1 VHKVNLEP
9 RPLYAIGTIARLTGL
24 KPDTLRI
31 WERRYGLGASHR
43 SETGR
48 RQYTQTD
55 LEHLQL
61 VATLVNSGVRIGE
74 ISSCDRKT
82 LEVMLGRADGAPAST
97 SARKPTVLF
106 LGVAL
111 CEWLDDHQGC
121 LSHVN
126 ANLARVSLADAQE
139 ALAGELAPPDLLV
152 IGCETLGAAQSR
164 QASELAALLGARRSL
179 VIYHEGTERT
189 LQALQERGVS
199 VSSFPP
205 DPGFLAFEFS
215 RSAVETVTREGTLD
229 LGELVANRP
238 RQISQDELAAARSLQ
253 ARSDRFGTARLADLV
268 AGLARL
274 EAELAEGEVRNWS
287 DAATRACAYAYAG
300 QARWLME
307 RALQAVLSDPTGQTG
322 GPGDEMTPGR
332 LHDAA

>member
-1 VHKVNLEP
+1 MHKVILEP

-43 SETGR
+43 SGTGR

-61 VATLVNSGVRIGE
+61 VAKLVGSGVRIGE

-82 LEVMLGRADGAPAST
+82 LEIMLGRTGDAEADIPAD
-97 SARKPTVLF
+97 KPAVLF

-111 CEWLDDHQGC
+111 CDWLDDHQGC

-126 ANLARVSLADAQE
+126 AHLARLPLADAKA
-139 ALAGELAPPDLLV
+139 ALPGEVLPPDLLV
-152 IGCETLGAAQSR
+152 IGCDTLSSAQAR
-164 QASELAALLGARRSL
+164 QVDELARSLSARRTL
-179 VIYHEGTERT
+179 VIYQDASERT
-189 LQALQERGVS
+189 VKSLQERGVGAAA
-199 VSSFPP
+199 FPP
-205 DPGFLAFEFS
+205 DPGFLGFEFS
-215 RSAVETVTREGTLD
+215 RCAVERVTREGTLD
-229 LGELVANRP
+229 LGELVNNRP
-238 RQISQDELAAARSLQ
+238 RQVSQDELTAASAVQTRPDQ
-253 ARSDRFGTARLADLV
+253 IGAAQLADLV

-274 EAELAEGEVRNWS
+274 EAELAKGEVHNWS
-287 DAATRACAYAYAG
+287 DAATRACTYAYAG

-307 RALQAVLSDPTGQTG
+307 RALQLVLSAPAGQTRE
-322 GPGDEMTPGR
+322 PGEDQIPGR

>member
-82 LEVMLGRADGAPAST
+82 LEVMLGRADSAAASAP
-97 SARKPTVLF
+97 ARKPTVLF
-106 LGVAL
+106 LGEAL
-111 CEWLDDHQGC
+111 CDWLDDHQGC

-126 ANLARVSLADAQE
+126 ASLARIPLADASA
-139 ALAGELAPPDLLV
+139 ALAGELEPPELLV
-152 IGCETLGAAQSR
+152 IGCDTLGAAQAR
-164 QASELAALLGARRSL
+164 QVDELAGALGARRTL
-179 VIYHEGTERT
+179 VIYHDGHERT
-189 LQALQERGVS
+189 LQTLQERGVS
-199 VSSFPP
+199 AAAFPP

-215 RSAVETVTREGTLD
+215 RSTVEAVTREGTMD

-238 RQISQDELAAARSLQ
+238 RQISQDELMAARSS
-253 ARSDRFGTARLADLV
+253 RPGPDRFGTARLADLV
-268 AGLARL
+268 AGLAML
-274 EAELAEGEVRNWS
+274 EAELAEGEVDNWS

-307 RALQAVLSDPTGQTG
+307 RALQTVMSDPTGQTG
-322 GPGDEMTPGR
+322 GPGDEVAPGR

>member
-1 VHKVNLEP
+1 MHKVNLEP

-43 SETGR
+43 SGTGR

-82 LEVMLGRADGAPAST
+82 LEIMLRREDGAAAATP
-97 SARKPTVLF
+97 ARKPGVLF
-106 LGVAL
+106 VGAAI

-126 ANLARVSLADAQE
+126 ASLARVPLAEAQT
-139 ALAGELAPPDLLV
+139 ALPEELAPPDLLV
-152 IGCETLGAAQSR
+152 IGCEILGAV
-164 QASELAALLGARRSL
+164 QARLVDELASALGARRTL
-179 VIYHEGTERT
+179 VIYQDSSERT
-189 LQALQERGVS
+189 LQLLQERGVS
-199 VSSFPP
+199 TGAFPP

-238 RQISQDELAAARSLQ
+238 RQISPDELAAASSLQ
-253 ARSDRFGTARLADLV
+253 ARFDRFGTAQLADLV
-268 AGLARL
+268 DGLARL
-274 EAELAEGEVRNWS
+274 ETELAEGEVHNWS

-307 RALQAVLSDPTGQTG
+307 RALQAVLSDPARHTG
-322 GPGDEMTPGR
+322 GPEEGMTPGR

>member
-82 LEVMLGRADGAPAST
+82 LDVMLGRAEGAAAPAS
-97 SARKPTVLF
+97 KPAVLF

-126 ANLARVSLADAQE
+126 ANLARVSLADARE
-139 ALAGELAPPDLLV
+139 ALPGELSPPDLLV
-152 IGCETLGAAQSR
+152 IGCENLGAAQAR
-164 QASELAALLGARRSL
+164 QAEELAVALGARRSL
-179 VIYHEGTERT
+179 VIYHEGSERT
-189 LQALQERGVS
+189 VQALRDRGVS
-199 VSSFPP
+199 ASAFPP

-238 RQISQDELAAARSLQ
+238 RQISQDDLAAARSLQ
-253 ARSDRFGTARLADLV
+253 ARSDRFATARLADLV

-307 RALQAVLSDPTGQTG
+307 RALQAVLSDPTGETG
-322 GPGDEMTPGR
+322 GPGEEMASGR

>member
-1 VHKVNLEP
+1 VRKVNLEP

-74 ISSCDRKT
+74 IASCDRKT
-82 LEVMLGRADGAPAST
+82 LAVMLGRAQGAAASAPAG
-97 SARKPTVLF
+97 KPTVLF

-126 ANLARVSLADAQE
+126 ANLARLPLADARA
-139 ALAGELAPPDLLV
+139 ALTGELAAPDLLV
-152 IGCETLGAAQSR
+152 IGCEALGASQAR
-164 QASELAALLGARRSL
+164 Q
-179 VIYHEGTERT
+179 V
-189 LQALQERGVS
+189 
-199 VSSFPP
+199 
-205 DPGFLAFEFS
+205 
-215 RSAVETVTREGTLD
+215 
-229 LGELVANRP
+229 
-238 RQISQDELAAARSLQ
+238 DELAGAL
-253 ARSDRFGTARLADLV
+253 G
-268 AGLARL
+268 AG
-274 EAELAEGEVRNWS
+274 EHW
-287 DAATRACAYAYAG
+287 
-300 QARWLME
+300 
-307 RALQAVLSDPTGQTG
+307 
-322 GPGDEMTPGR
+322 
-332 LHDAA
+332 